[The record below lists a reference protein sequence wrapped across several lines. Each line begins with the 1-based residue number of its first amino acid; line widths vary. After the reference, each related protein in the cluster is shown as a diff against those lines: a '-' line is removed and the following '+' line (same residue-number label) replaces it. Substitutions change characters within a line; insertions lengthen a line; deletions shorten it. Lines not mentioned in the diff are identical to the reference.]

1 MEKIFHTKRNT
12 FSSTD
17 EALQYMF
24 NRYFGVSNAIIVRNN
39 GKPYLQNG
47 KNVPLLFSVTH
58 TENELFIA
66 VSDKNV
72 GIDAEKNTRLVAYEP
87 IIKRFTFAERE
98 EIRNVPDFLVHWT
111 AKESAVKWLG
121 GTLARDLYKLQYANG
136 QLIHGQVPLP
146 VKLCFFHYA
155 ECILAVCS
163 ECDFSKVQITELY

>member
-17 EALQYMF
+17 ETLQYMF
-24 NRYFGVSNAIIVRNN
+24 NRYFGISNAIIVRDN
-39 GKPYLQNG
+39 GKPYLQNSEP
-47 KNVPLLFSVTH
+47 VSLFFSVTH

-66 VSDKNV
+66 ISDKNV
-72 GIDAEKNTRLVAYEP
+72 GIDAEKRTRLVTYEP

-98 EIRNVPDFLVHWT
+98 EIQNTHDFLVHWT

-136 QLIHGQVPLP
+136 QLIHGQIPLP
-146 VKLCFFHYA
+146 IKLCFFTYA

-163 ECDFSKVQITELY
+163 EHDFSHVEITEL